1 MRKAQTRYQSSA
13 PRYLPRARER
23 ETHGHVS
30 REAGAA
36 GGGADAG
43 GRSVRGRW
51 CGRQAEAL
59 ALVRAAGG
67 GAPRLG
73 RADQP
78 RLAGHDR
85 QAVGEVAAHCGG
97 LVDRH
102 WRHRHRAIGAAPEEE
117 RGPKWV
123 VLARHDAVDL
133 VAARAAPRQ
142 HLAPALAVGLDAH
155 LVARE
160 QQVRRRLEVAVRPL
174 AAWQQPLGAR
184 RVVHL
189 LDLLEHGGV
198 LLRLLG
204 HRARLREE
212 ARLDLAPDVAAALP
226 LLGRREPARAEL
238 GRREQLLLLARRLL
252 LSHRHGRAPAEV
264 ELQPPA
270 LASAVLGVQRA
281 ELEQHRLLVGGEDG
295 GPPAGGE
302 VDRGRDAPPVGLARL
317 THHQL
322 GDLRRRQQPLVV
334 LEQAGARD
342 AVPRDDRVHLDAVGR
357 LEVVLDERVAHL
369 VVAPAARRLR
379 RARQLE
385 AGPIERRPR
394 EARRQLPGD
403 VREDRLLGA
412 GDRGELGIEGARVY
426 LLQVDGLVRR
436 RALVGDDQLL
446 VGVLHGVCAA

>member
-1 MRKAQTRYQSSA
+1 MRKARTRYQSSA

-174 AAWQQPLGAR
+174 AARQQPLGAR

-189 LDLLEHGGV
+189 PDLLEHGGV

-204 HRARLREE
+204 HRARCDRRHGLTSLHASPPPCRS
-212 ARLDLAPDVAAALP
+212 LAAASQPGPSLAAASSFCSLP
-226 LLGRREPARAEL
+226 GGSFSAIDAATRR
-238 GRREQLLLLARRLL
+238 QK
-252 LSHRHGRAPAEV
+252 S
-264 ELQPPA
+264 
-270 LASAVLGVQRA
+270 SC
-281 ELEQHRLLVGGEDG
+281 
-295 GPPAGGE
+295 
-302 VDRGRDAPPVGLARL
+302 
-317 THHQL
+317 
-322 GDLRRRQQPLVV
+322 RRRFLP
-334 LEQAGARD
+334 
-342 AVPRDDRVHLDAVGR
+342 
-357 LEVVLDERVAHL
+357 
-369 VVAPAARRLR
+369 APCSACSAQSSRAAS
-379 RARQLE
+379 
-385 AGPIERRPR
+385 PPH
-394 EARRQLPGD
+394 PP
-403 VREDRLLGA
+403 
-412 GDRGELGIEGARVY
+412 
-426 LLQVDGLVRR
+426 
-436 RALVGDDQLL
+436 
-446 VGVLHGVCAA
+446 